1 MYIYVTA
8 VLYCAVL
15 CCAMLCCA
23 VLCCAVLC
31 CAVLCCAV
39 LCCSSVQLLLG
50 HEHGSLV
57 IWNLATKTVDLRFNV
72 DKLSVCLQLVHSP
85 SVPPVLGQ
93 ALTPSLLPSLT
104 HTRHDVPPHASHGQ
118 RLRAAA
124 WLADGRGVVT
134 GLASGAVLRQARCSC
149 RR

>member
-1 MYIYVTA
+1 MSALRTRR
-8 VLYCAVL
+8 
-15 CCAMLCCA
+15 
-23 VLCCAVLC
+23 
-31 CAVLCCAV
+31 
-39 LCCSSVQLLLG
+39 SVQLLLG

-57 IWNLATKTVDLRFNV
+57 IWNLAAKTVDLRFNV
-72 DKLSVCLQLVHSP
+72 DKLSVCLQLLHYP
-85 SVPPVLGQ
+85 SVPPQ
-93 ALTPSLLPSLT
+93 FWARPSHTPSPSPNLT

-134 GLASGAVLRQARCSC
+134 GLASGAILRQGRRCC